1 MNGELKKAELIEL
14 SNDKEPKELGTV
26 NVQFN
31 PNSLKL
37 KLSNKS
43 EGGNSRGRQRRQH
56 TGVSSTTLSM
66 DLVFDSSD
74 EGTSDAPISVRTKT
88 ALVEKFVI
96 TQKGKSTPPKLRFR
110 WGDLQVDGVVS
121 DLSIDFDHFSAGGIP
136 LRAKASLSLTEQDA
150 KYEFLE
156 TGAGSKADNGAPTP
170 TNSSGAATPGSN
182 SPTISDQSAAALENE
197 TPAEF
202 AARMG
207 VSPEAWRGL
216 DVDLSA
222 GLSLEAGVEVGFS
235 AGLSINAGIG
245 VSVGVEAGVDLSLE
259 ASLGLE
265 ASAGVSSSI
274 DQGKALTAAGG
285 VVSAVETVK
294 IVETAGAA
302 AETMRA
308 FPSAASL
315 PEQSNPPA
323 GPPEQLRAPIS
334 RTGLLTPSQQAAA
347 APAPQPVRADTRA
360 TSFGFGIPLRPQFA
374 PAESSRHVVVG
385 SGTQPGELGLLELT
399 TRPTVPGW
407 EQLPARDDFR
417 EQAGELSQTAQP
429 KKCGCCGACS
439 H

>member
-182 SPTISDQSAAALENE
+182 SPTISDQSAAALSKTKRLPNLRPEWVSRRKPGVGWMSTSVLACRSKPE
-197 TPAEF
+197 SRSAFRPASASTPASE
-202 AARMG
+202 
-207 VSPEAWRGL
+207 SPSEWKPESTCHWRLRWAW
-216 DVDLSA
+216 
-222 GLSLEAGVEVGFS
+222 
-235 AGLSINAGIG
+235 
-245 VSVGVEAGVDLSLE
+245 
-259 ASLGLE
+259 
-265 ASAGVSSSI
+265 
-274 DQGKALTAAGG
+274 K
-285 VVSAVETVK
+285 
-294 IVETAGAA
+294 
-302 AETMRA
+302 
-308 FPSAASL
+308 
-315 PEQSNPPA
+315 
-323 GPPEQLRAPIS
+323 
-334 RTGLLTPSQQAAA
+334 
-347 APAPQPVRADTRA
+347 PAPE
-360 TSFGFGIPLRPQFA
+360 F
-374 PAESSRHVVVG
+374 
-385 SGTQPGELGLLELT
+385 
-399 TRPTVPGW
+399 
-407 EQLPARDDFR
+407 PARSIR
-417 EQAGELSQTAQP
+417 AR
-429 KKCGCCGACS
+429 